1 MEFGTMPIGFS
12 MALAQNEAALSRFG
26 TMTESEKQA
35 ILSKAHGARSEREME
50 QIVASLVSGTAKEG

>member
-1 MEFGTMPIGFS
+1 MEFGTMPFGFS

-50 QIVASLVSGTAKEG
+50 QIVASLVSGTAE

>member
-50 QIVASLVSGTAKEG
+50 QIVASLVSGTAE

>member
-50 QIVASLVSGTAKEG
+50 QIVASLASGTAE

>member
-1 MEFGTMPIGFS
+1 MEFGTMPSGFS

-50 QIVASLVSGTAKEG
+50 QIVASLVSGTAE

>member
-12 MALAQNEAALSRFG
+12 MALAQNEAAVSRFG

-50 QIVASLVSGTAKEG
+50 QIVASLVSGTAE

>member
-35 ILSKAHGARSEREME
+35 ILSKAHGARSERKME
-50 QIVASLVSGTAKEG
+50 QIVASLVSGTAE

>member
-1 MEFGTMPIGFS
+1 MEFGTMPIVFS

-50 QIVASLVSGTAKEG
+50 QIVASLVSGTAE

>member
-35 ILSKAHGARSEREME
+35 ILSKAHGARSERDME
-50 QIVASLVSGTAKEG
+50 QIVASLVSGTAE